1 MKILKTL
8 LLIVVFVS
16 SLSAN
21 KMLLLNKIEKTN
33 IDFSAYKVKNTLIDF
48 GNGIYD
54 NKYFIFIN
62 TSYIPNEYYVYDL
75 HFKKNKLLSKRL
87 SKKMNDNSSIVG
99 SYKDIIFIANVKRE
113 ELGRYDVFKK
123 FKLTAFNLIKNKII
137 FSENIK
143 LPITAISSMHFE
155 GGQQIIGK
163 KIYFII
169 FTFKPEGT
177 NFNSNLK
184 STAKNYLLSVNL
196 TNGHYK
202 FGKSFSNAVGSYF
215 IPFNKGTILI
225 DNPNG
230 PKQIFNFLK
239 DKKYDIGNFHADMP
253 PHFNGF
259 KNEDSITP
267 LSKDLYFYTRK
278 EDGGNTHSNY
288 LLNLKTHK
296 GFSLFYSKYNFT
308 NSYKYYGYG
317 DGDGDIFI
325 KYEMSLCADCQP
337 ITKLYMLNGKDKV
350 LMGDGLI
357 NDTVMNASDNIIL
370 ILKHFKIK
378 NGIYAYIFA
387 FKHKLY
393 HYLLVDTKKIKD
405 YEYIKPAILKQ
416 FHRVAPGLQLKN
428 PKIIFVENAV
438 YTDSGFFQEIKAVG
452 TYHIPYMIK
461 DGSHLYVPLN
471 SSIFNFNNNSL
482 HIDFTSPIKL
492 NIAGNIVTSTDFY
505 PKDKLH
511 NINDDKTTPGFTRV
525 VKFKIDKTLNI
536 RSGESFSV
544 GESLKAEKGAIQVLN
559 VKIKKIF

>member
-8 LLIVVFVS
+8 LLIVVFAS

-21 KMLLLNKIEKTN
+21 KMLLLNKIQETN
-33 IDFSAYKVKNTLIDF
+33 IAFSQYGAKNALIDF
-48 GNGIYD
+48 GNGLYD
-54 NKYFIFIN
+54 NKYFIIENNAYVPAEIN
-62 TSYIPNEYYVYDL
+62 VYDL

-99 SYKDIIFIANVKRE
+99 SYRDIIFIANVKRE
-113 ELGRYDVFKK
+113 ELGNYDVFKK

-143 LPITAISSMHFE
+143 LPITAISSMNFE
-155 GGQQIIGK
+155 GGQEIIGK

-259 KNEDSITP
+259 KNEDLITP

-278 EDGGNTHSNY
+278 EDGNTYSNY

-296 GFSLFYSKYNFT
+296 GFSVFYSKYNFT
-308 NSYKYYGYG
+308 QAYKYYG

-325 KYEMSLCADCQP
+325 KYVMFPCADCQP

-357 NDTVMNASDNIIL
+357 NDTVINAGDNIIL

-428 PKIIFVENAV
+428 PKVIFVENAV
-438 YTDSGFFQEIKAVG
+438 YTDSSFFKEYKTVM
-452 TYHIPYMIK
+452 TFHIPYMIK

-471 SSIFNFNNNSL
+471 CSLFNFNHYNL

-505 PKDKLH
+505 PKDNLQ
-511 NINDDKTTPGFTRV
+511 NINNGKTTPGFTRV

-544 GESLKAEKGAIQVLN
+544 GESLKAKKGAIQVLN